1 MKNVIFVLFLILMKI
16 LWMCFSIFH
25 DVGNIF
31 FLYNTYYV
39 EVTSPHTQSVQS
51 VYNKRMLERNSCP
64 WVNLC
69 DLFHL
74 LIYECWIILKFLEW
88 NQLTNLIMVF
98 PLMCSWIQK
107 IFYCYFLM
115 SLFIGKLVWCVCRFW
130 APFNSGYHLIRVFSF
145 CVGTSYL
152 LVRVQYWNHPLLM
165 C

>member
-1 MKNVIFVLFLILMKI
+1 
-16 LWMCFSIFH
+16 MCLSIFH
-25 DVGNIF
+25 DVGNSF

-39 EVTSPHTQSVQS
+39 EVSSPHTQSVQS
-51 VYNKRMLERNSCP
+51 FYHKGIMERNFCP
-64 WVNLC
+64 CVNLC

-74 LIYECWIILKFLEW
+74 LTYKCWIILKFLEW

-115 SLFIGKLVWCVCRFW
+115 PLFIEKLVACVCRCW

-145 CVGTSYL
+145 CVGTFCL
-152 LVRVQYWNHPLLM
+152 LVRAQYWNHPLLL